1 MTALPKSTIKSYF
14 ETNDRPTQ
22 SQFADL
28 IDSYA
33 DFGSSLSALTGD
45 VTITTP
51 VSGSAV
57 ATISSAAVT
66 GAKIANNTITT
77 SNIYVSAKSGTA
89 SVLATVSGA
98 VTAGHSAVFDA
109 QGNIVDGGG
118 GVTYRGCAAY
128 ISVAAGNQSIPD
140 GVFTALLFDS
150 ETYDTDNIHSIVTNI
165 SRFTVPSGVTK
176 IRMLAQISMQDTTT
190 NTARELRIYKN
201 GSDISALNGPIPRS
215 NHTTQTVGLTNFSTY
230 SLTSAALICVAGDYF
245 EVFVEQTS
253 GGNLGAAAG
262 FTWGEMQVLQ

>member
-14 ETNDRPTQ
+14 LTGDKPTQ
-22 SQFADL
+22 SQFGDL
-28 IDSYA
+28 VDSYA
-33 DFGSSLSALTGD
+33 DFGSALSALTGD
-45 VTITTP
+45 VTITAP

-77 SNIYVSAKSGTA
+77 VQIYSSAKSGTGT
-89 SVLATVSGA
+89 VLATVSGS
-98 VTAGHSAVFDA
+98 TTSGHAAIFDA
-109 QGNIVDGGG
+109 TGNIVDGGASS
-118 GVTYRGCAAY
+118 YRGCAAY

-262 FTWGEMQVLQ
+262 FTWAELQILG